1 MDPSLRW
8 GDDSWVGKALFRW
21 DAVAINR
28 PRPEIEADAHPHAQL
43 RLVVDAR
50 GLDQK
55 LPRGEAQRLGET
67 GAARVF
73 ADDLAIFDTV
83 TFNHAAGDFRRRA
96 GRDAFDRREI
106 GCKFAVIRFAQPRH
120 RIQLRAAGAKAW
132 THHALRALPIA
143 FTLAGPRAAACG
155 QFR

>member
-8 GDDSWVGKALFRW
+8 GDGGWFDKALFRW
-21 DAVAINR
+21 NLITINR
-28 PRPEIEADAHPHAQL
+28 PRPEIETDAHPHAQL

-50 GLDQK
+50 RLDQK

-67 GAARVF
+67 CPARVF

-96 GRDAFDRREI
+96 GRDAFNRREI
-106 GCKFAVIRFAQPRH
+106 GCKFAVIRFA
-120 RIQLRAAGAKAW
+120 
-132 THHALRALPIA
+132 
-143 FTLAGPRAAACG
+143 
-155 QFR
+155 